1 MNGIRAY
8 LLTASRRQTLQAYPD
23 GALAWNDQGIFCYAG
38 PWSKRPKKPAVVWE
52 ELRHLIVTPGFIDV
66 HCHLPQYPSVGSG
79 GYPLL
84 PWLKKFIFPLERAFS
99 PKRAE
104 LEAPL
109 FYNDLKQNGISSAVV
124 YTTDNPKSTDVCFEA
139 AKASGLR
146 ITMGQMMMDINCD
159 RARSEKQLATR
170 TLNESAALC
179 ERWHRAENGRLNY
192 AFSPRFVIT
201 CTKTFPLSKNSY
213 LVLVAPRGGFNPHG
227 LSAFL
232 AQAGQG

>member
-8 LLTASRRQTLQAYPD
+8 LLTASQRQTLQAYPD

-38 PWSKRPKKPAVVWE
+38 PWSKRPKK
-52 ELRHLIVTPGFIDV
+52 
-66 HCHLPQYPSVGSG
+66 
-79 GYPLL
+79 
-84 PWLKKFIFPLERAFS
+84 FIFPLERAFT

-109 FYNDLKQNGISSAVV
+109 FYNDLKRNGISSAVV

-192 AFSPRFVIT
+192 AFSPRFGIT
-201 CTKTFPLSKNSY
+201 CTKTLMK
-213 LVLVAPRGGFNPHG
+213 R
-227 LSAFL
+227 SAKL
-232 AQAGQG
+232 AEQSGAFIQTHLAENLQALEVVRRMHPAEGDYTQAS

>member
-8 LLTASRRQTLQAYPD
+8 LLTASQRQTLQAYPD

-38 PWSKRPKKPAVVWE
+38 PWSKRPKKSAVVWE

-84 PWLKKFIFPLERAFS
+84 PWLKKFIFPLERAFT

-109 FYNDLKQNGISSAVV
+109 FYNDLK
-124 YTTDNPKSTDVCFEA
+124 
-139 AKASGLR
+139 R
-146 ITMGQMMMDINCD
+146 IFCGCLYHGQ
-159 RARSEKQLATR
+159 SEKHRCLFRSGEGKRSANHDGADDDGHQL
-170 TLNESAALC
+170 
-179 ERWHRAENGRLNY
+179 
-192 AFSPRFVIT
+192 
-201 CTKTFPLSKNSY
+201 
-213 LVLVAPRGGFNPHG
+213 
-227 LSAFL
+227 
-232 AQAGQG
+232 

>member
-8 LLTASRRQTLQAYPD
+8 LLTASQRQTLQAYPD

-38 PWSKRPKKPAVVWE
+38 PWSKRPKKSAVVWE

-84 PWLKKFIFPLERAFS
+84 PWLKKFIFPLERAFT

-109 FYNDLKQNGISSAVV
+109 FYNDLKRNGISSAVV

-139 AKASGLR
+139 AKASGPP
-146 ITMGQMMMDINCD
+146 G
-159 RARSEKQLATR
+159 
-170 TLNESAALC
+170 
-179 ERWHRAENGRLNY
+179 
-192 AFSPRFVIT
+192 
-201 CTKTFPLSKNSY
+201 
-213 LVLVAPRGGFNPHG
+213 
-227 LSAFL
+227 
-232 AQAGQG
+232 